1 MPARVQ
7 GLGDVSQ
14 ECFPGR
20 VPVGKKLIDADLY
33 RIENQQPYE
42 VIDPDQP
49 DQLPG
54 DGRHQIEPAVPAQ
67 ETRKDLG
74 AEDGHH

>member
-1 MPARVQ
+1 MPTGVQ

-14 ECFPGR
+14 KHSPGR
-20 VPVGKKLIDADLY
+20 VPVGKKLINADLY
-33 RIENQQPYE
+33 RVKDQQPYE
-42 VIDPDQP
+42 IIDSDQP

-67 ETRKDLG
+67 ETRKELG
-74 AEDGHH
+74 AENGYH